1 MACEDCLPVDFL
13 ENRGLTVNAL
23 ISIRPHFVRQIIYGS
38 KAVEIRRR
46 KVSMPSGT
54 RLWLYAT
61 RPEGCISAVAQVR
74 GTEIGPPAEI
84 WRRIAEISGITEE
97 HFLEYCGCCPNVTAV
112 FLEGVEQ
119 LNSVV
124 SLSRVREVVPHFHP
138 PQFFSWLSRHPPLL
152 ELLENTPRTARLTTR

>member
-1 MACEDCLPVDFL
+1 MACEGCLPADFL
-13 ENRGLTVNAL
+13 ENRELNLNAL
-23 ISIRPHFVRQIIYGS
+23 ISIHPHFVRQIIYGY

-74 GTEIGPPAEI
+74 ETEVGPPVDI
-84 WRRIAEISGITEE
+84 WQRVAKISGVTEE
-97 HFLEYCGCCPNVTAV
+97 QFFEYCGCCSNVTAV

-124 SLSRVREVVPHFHP
+124 SLSKVREVVPSFHP
-138 PQFFSWLSRHPPLL
+138 PQFFSWLSRHPDLL
-152 ELLENTPRTARLTTR
+152 ELLENTPRTARYRL